1 MDKEQIHQE
10 ILKRTKD
17 GKIACR
23 QCFEIAQA
31 QAVSLKIVGD
41 VCNEESIRITA
52 CQLGCFK

>member
-10 ILKRTKD
+10 ILKQAKD

-23 QCFEIAQA
+23 QCFEIAQEYA
-31 QAVSLKIVGD
+31 APLKAIGD